1 MIQWAIFII
10 HIYAFFNPIAPSYS
24 NYFEPCNSS
33 NIEKYAIKAEK
44 RLDFFQ
50 DCVIINGQVANKLL
64 NLQSFKSE
72 KEKQEYIDKV
82 RKYYDKK

>member
-10 HIYAFFNPIAPSYS
+10 HVYVWLNPTAPSS
-24 NYFEPCNSS
+24 VDYFEPCNSN
-33 NIEKYAIKAEK
+33 NIEKYAIKDEK
-44 RLDFFQ
+44 KLDFFQ

-64 NLQSFKSE
+64 SVKAFKTE
-72 KEKQEYIDKV
+72 KEKQDYIDKV